1 MLPLITVE
9 MTKGFPLRNE
19 LEVPPTYYA
28 HPEFGYFCP
37 SRGAR
42 RELRVAVVS
51 MLFGMVIGA
60 AVATVGAGHAGDS
73 DGASSNAQP
82 KSSRSDTLLQS
93 GNGPTAQF
101 MTAGNAQANSVE
113 AIKPFP
119 MRRVRVPTKPS
130 ALARIP
136 LDHTAQPEP
145 PRSAGPTSHENEQ
158 AALSPPA
165 SPQARKVEAAAQS
178 ATPITKRRPS
188 SIYARRRRDDE
199 NENARRQSW
208 GERAYAEDRSWR
220 GAYRN
225 WVYW

>member
-60 AVATVGAGHAGDS
+60 AVMTVGAGHAGDS

-93 GNGPTAQF
+93 GNGPTAQS

-130 ALARIP
+130 ALASIP
-136 LDHTAQPEP
+136 LGHTAQPEP
-145 PRSAGPTSHENEQ
+145 PPSAGPTSHDVVGRVRR
-158 AALSPPA
+158 AIRVT
-165 SPQARKVEAAAQS
+165 QARKS
-178 ATPITKRRPS
+178 RPLPNPPP
-188 SIYARRRRDDE
+188 R
-199 NENARRQSW
+199 
-208 GERAYAEDRSWR
+208 
-220 GAYRN
+220 
-225 WVYW
+225 

>member
-60 AVATVGAGHAGDS
+60 AVVTVGAGHAGDS

-130 ALARIP
+130 ALASIP
-136 LDHTAQPEP
+136 LGHTAQPEP
-145 PRSAGPTSHENEQ
+145 PPSAGPTSHENEQ
-158 AALSPPA
+158 AALSPAA

-188 SIYARRRRDDE
+188 SIYARHPRDDQ
-199 NENARRQSW
+199 NENARPQSW